1 MQYAILSLHT
11 VCVVARPQMKKEC
24 KTSLH
29 VKLIKTMSLR
39 TSENSPTPDTP
50 LCESGP
56 KVKVY
61 KVKCLAPPG

>member
-1 MQYAILSLHT
+1 
-11 VCVVARPQMKKEC
+11 MKKEC
-24 KTSLH
+24 KSSLH
-29 VKLIKTMSLR
+29 VKFIKTMLLR
-39 TSENSPTPDTP
+39 TSEKSPTPDTP